1 MCIVPY
7 IQVVDTMKRKTT
19 KQHRSFKLDGD
30 IDKRLRKEAK
40 ETKRTQTAVLQMALE
55 AFFASGG
62 VK

>member
-1 MCIVPY
+1 
-7 IQVVDTMKRKTT
+7 MKRKTT